1 MNISSTHVIHGLKTA
16 LAAVLAYATT
26 MLLNLEFGHWAVIST
41 VIVMQIYVADSIEM
55 CLYRLSGTTVGAIL
69 GVLVLFVTP
78 PNSIFIGVA
87 LFMTIGIC
95 SFLTRY
101 KTRYRM
107 AAITVVI
114 IVMTGIDVENIFIF
128 GLFRVFEIA
137 IGILCAFVISVLV
150 FPKRR
155 VDVLMERLE
164 SQSLECTKKCCVL
177 VDAFISKQQNV
188 EGTLVDDLVRD
199 VWENHSLLQKI
210 NQHEA
215 MIYRKKLNIK
225 FSDKVSLMNRSVEHL
240 RNMVRT
246 LNSLDDDGYDI
257 IMSPELKK
265 LAEESGKT
273 LSATMKNEFL
283 VTTNKL
289 ENMVTD
295 LDIKLLNI
303 RKEGLIR
310 RFDSKKLIQ
319 VFSFYSSLQYFA
331 EDILAGAK
339 ICKS

>member
-1 MNISSTHVIHGLKTA
+1 MIHGLKTA

-137 IGILCAFVISVLV
+137 IGILCSFTSYTSV
-150 FPKRR
+150 
-155 VDVLMERLE
+155 
-164 SQSLECTKKCCVL
+164 
-177 VDAFISKQQNV
+177 
-188 EGTLVDDLVRD
+188 
-199 VWENHSLLQKI
+199 
-210 NQHEA
+210 
-215 MIYRKKLNIK
+215 
-225 FSDKVSLMNRSVEHL
+225 
-240 RNMVRT
+240 
-246 LNSLDDDGYDI
+246 
-257 IMSPELKK
+257 
-265 LAEESGKT
+265 
-273 LSATMKNEFL
+273 
-283 VTTNKL
+283 
-289 ENMVTD
+289 
-295 LDIKLLNI
+295 
-303 RKEGLIR
+303 
-310 RFDSKKLIQ
+310 
-319 VFSFYSSLQYFA
+319 
-331 EDILAGAK
+331 
-339 ICKS
+339 